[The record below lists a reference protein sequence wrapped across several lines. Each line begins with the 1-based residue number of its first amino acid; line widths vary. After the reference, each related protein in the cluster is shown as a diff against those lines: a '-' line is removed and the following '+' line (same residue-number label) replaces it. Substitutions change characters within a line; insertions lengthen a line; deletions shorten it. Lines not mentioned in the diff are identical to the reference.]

1 MDMLSAGLTL
11 LLIMDPLGNIPL
23 FLSVL
28 KTVDDESR
36 KRQILIRELCFA
48 LLVLLI
54 FLFVGQYL
62 LLWLNLR
69 QEAVSIAGGIVLF
82 LISLR
87 MIFPTEKGIMGEM
100 PAGEPFFV
108 PLAVPLLAGPSTLA
122 MLILLARSQP
132 DRIFEWLIAVLGAW
146 VVTSLIMLSSTKL
159 HKLLGVRGLCKGT
172 QCSGKA
178 DGNGFSGNFCTD
190 AVRWNHYIPKR
201 YSITLI
207 CASLDIF
214 FP

>member
-1 MDMLSAGLTL
+1 
-11 LLIMDPLGNIPL
+11 MDPLGNIPL

-28 KTVDDESR
+28 TTVDDESR

-87 MIFPTEKGIMGEM
+87 MIFPTEKAIMGEI

-132 DRIFEWLIAVLGAW
+132 DRIFECLIAVLGAW

-159 HKLLGVRGLCKGT
+159 HKLLGVRGLIAVERLMGMVLVAISV
-172 QCSGKA
+172 QMLL
-178 DGNGFSGNFCTD
+178 DGITTYLS
-190 AVRWNHYIPKR
+190 VIP
-201 YSITLI
+201 
-207 CASLDIF
+207 SL
-214 FP
+214 

>member
-1 MDMLSAGLTL
+1 M
-11 LLIMDPLGNIPL
+11 
-23 FLSVL
+23 
-28 KTVDDESR
+28 
-36 KRQILIRELCFA
+36 
-48 LLVLLI
+48 
-54 FLFVGQYL
+54 
-62 LLWLNLR
+62 
-69 QEAVSIAGGIVLF
+69 SIAGGIVLF

-159 HKLLGVRGLCKGT
+159 LGVRGLIAVERLMGMVLVAISV
-172 QCSGKA
+172 QMLL
-178 DGNGFSGNFCTD
+178 DGITTYLS
-190 AVRWNHYIPKR
+190 VIP
-201 YSITLI
+201 
-207 CASLDIF
+207 SL
-214 FP
+214 

>member
-87 MIFPTEKGIMGEM
+87 MIFPTKKGIMG
-100 PAGEPFFV
+100 
-108 PLAVPLLAGPSTLA
+108 
-122 MLILLARSQP
+122 
-132 DRIFEWLIAVLGAW
+132 
-146 VVTSLIMLSSTKL
+146 
-159 HKLLGVRGLCKGT
+159 
-172 QCSGKA
+172 
-178 DGNGFSGNFCTD
+178 
-190 AVRWNHYIPKR
+190 
-201 YSITLI
+201 
-207 CASLDIF
+207 
-214 FP
+214 

>member
-1 MDMLSAGLTL
+1 MDILSTGLTL

-28 KTVDDESR
+28 KKVDDESR
-36 KRQILIRELCFA
+36 KRKILIRELCFA

-62 LLWLNLR
+62 LQWLNLR
-69 QEAVSIAGGIVLF
+69 QEAVSIAGGIVIF

-87 MIFPTEKGIMGEM
+87 MIFPTEKGIMGVI
-100 PAGEPFFV
+100 PSGETFFV

-132 DRIFEWLIAVLGAW
+132 
-146 VVTSLIMLSSTKL
+146 TST
-159 HKLLGVRGLCKGT
+159 
-172 QCSGKA
+172 
-178 DGNGFSGNFCTD
+178 N
-190 AVRWNHYIPKR
+190 
-201 YSITLI
+201 
-207 CASLDIF
+207 SLV
-214 FP
+214 